1 MQIDLWSRDEDT
13 VFENRSQGV
22 VFLTDTLLAHIGNA
36 LKEFEARR
44 SFKGF
49 IKGAEAHASD
59 ERQLPDGTYVS
70 YHVDYPENISLVC
83 KIPFDV
89 SRWNA
94 RRVDPK
100 LDAPLTDG
108 EIQRL
113 VSRWV
118 SDYKS
123 DSFSP
128 TMLEA
133 FEDYLYGEQSTD
145 YQYDGDDDN
154 PVPPREAAPN
164 YSLRAQRTAK
174 VGTSGGVA
182 VLLVT
187 YRVDVTPRIAFRGER
202 GYPY

>member
-1 MQIDLWSRDEDT
+1 MDDLWSRDEDT
-13 VFENRSQGV
+13 VYENRGRRV
-22 VFLTDTLLAHIGNA
+22 MFLTDTILEHIENA
-36 LKEFEARR
+36 LKAYEARS

-49 IKGAEAHASD
+49 IKGAEASASD
-59 ERQLPDGTYVS
+59 ERQLSDGTYVS
-70 YHVDYPENISLVC
+70 YHVDYPESISLHF

-94 RRVDPK
+94 RRFDPG
-100 LDAPLTDG
+100 LDPPLTDG
-108 EIQRL
+108 EVKGLI
-113 VSRWV
+113 SRWV

-164 YSLRAQRTAK
+164 YRLETSRTARA
-174 VGTSGGVA
+174 GMSGAGA
-182 VLLVT
+182 VLLIT
-187 YRVDVTPRIAFRGER
+187 YRVSITPRIAFRGER